1 MDEEQQAVT
10 EITSQRPQA
19 ASHTS
24 IMGACKAGERLRLKK
39 TPFYQQQQ
47 KERVE
52 TQQNQL
58 RQGRSKVPKFN
69 PISHRP
75 QLNLGDQG
83 LVSTINVKVV
93 IDRHHQTHPGLAQ
106 DTTLT
111 LVFDG
116 DGPMYKFRLSS
127 SSNLDCLMALLHY
140 TRRLNAFGIRPLFV
154 LGTKSSPMKE
164 DEQNKRAKGRSEQG
178 VKLLDRPSR
187 ALLEEAAR
195 VSTNDGSSIGFQVF
209 FAAEGIEAERAALS
223 IVKQGK
229 ESNDETMIYAL
240 VANDADAVAMSGFR
254 SDAPDILC
262 ENYFTTTTDV
272 TTTDATTNTDATT
285 SETSETTTPITPT
298 TTPTTPT
305 TTTDASTTTTA
316 TKRVLEGRR
325 VESNSKK
332 LKKSKPPG
340 TATAE
345 TETTTTT
352 PPTTNNEPGGHRKR
366 AKTSDIP
373 TTPAAHATQPITTT
387 PTSTTST
394 TTTTTTT
401 TTSTPTPTHKRNL
414 VFQRVNLDSFKEVI
428 VALSLIRII
437 KTY

>member
-10 EITSQRPQA
+10 EITSQRPQE
-19 ASHTS
+19 T
-24 IMGACKAGERLRLKK
+24 ILGACKQGERQRLKNQ
-39 TPFYQQQQ
+39 PLYQQQQ
-47 KERVE
+47 KDRLEK
-52 TQQNQL
+52 QQTQL

-75 QLNLGDQG
+75 QLAQGDRS
-83 LVSTINVKVV
+83 LVSTINIKALK
-93 IDRHHQTHPGLAQ
+93 DRHHQTHPGLAQ

-140 TRRLNAFGIRPLFV
+140 TRRVNAFGIRPLFV

-229 ESNDETMIYAL
+229 ENDETMIYAL
-240 VANDADAVAMSGFR
+240 VANDADAVAMSGFL
-254 SDAPDILC
+254 SHALDILC

-305 TTTDASTTTTA
+305 TTTDANTTTPA

-428 VALSLIRII
+428 VALSLVRII